1 MVSSEKT
8 GLKELNKL
16 KIKNIMIVTLILSS
30 SLLTFHNFEMA
41 FAEEPKSD
49 ENVYIKIISK
59 MNLGEDKFLLKMNV
73 CSDKTIKDPTFLI
86 STDLDKYIG
95 ILEYTLLRNNCVDF
109 YIQGIAKDCQS
120 VDILIIEYNRDFGD
134 TRVESLRL

>member
-41 FAEEPKSD
+41 FAEETKSD

-59 MNLGEDKFLLKMNV
+59 MNLGEDKFLLKV
-73 CSDKTIKDPTFLI
+73 HTCSDKTIKDPVFLI

-95 ILEYTLLRNNCVDF
+95 ILEYTLLKNNCVDF

-120 VDILIIEYNRDFGD
+120 VDILFVEYNRNFGD